1 LFPLSLYILTPKN
14 LTMTRKGFIRRKK
27 PKNN

>member
-14 LTMTRKGFIRRKK
+14 LTNLVKGSIKK
-27 PKNN
+27 KQPKNN